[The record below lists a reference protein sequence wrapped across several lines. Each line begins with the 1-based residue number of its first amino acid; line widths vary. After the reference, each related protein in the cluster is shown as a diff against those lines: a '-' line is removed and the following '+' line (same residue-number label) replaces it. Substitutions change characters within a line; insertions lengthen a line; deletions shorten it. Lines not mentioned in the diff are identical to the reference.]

1 MMGYVI
7 NNNTME
13 YERNETGWVAG
24 NLTKEDQNLGSNV
37 TTLELPGLNK
47 GDIGF
52 EVHSEVCNSYFNIFF
67 GEIPLVTHL
76 VSV

>member
-1 MMGYVI
+1 
-7 NNNTME
+7 ME

-24 NLTKEDQNLGSNV
+24 NLTNEDQSLDSNV

-47 GDIGF
+47 GALGF
-52 EVHSEVCNSYFNIFF
+52 EVHPEVCNSYFKRFLCKMPSVKHF
-67 GEIPLVTHL
+67 